1 MTRPLQTMVVALA
14 LALSA
19 GCVASPSSGKAA
31 YTLRRH
37 FNAWEATVAQP
48 IEKAHKATVAGLSD
62 LGLRPATSRV
72 DKLSG
77 LADGMMADGTPFEVR
92 LEARGDAETLIR
104 VRSGLLGDRERSA
117 QLFRAIEAR
126 L

>member
-1 MTRPLQTMVVALA
+1 MIRPFPAIVGALA
-14 LALSA
+14 LVLCA
-19 GCVASPSSGKAA
+19 GCVISHSNSKAV

-37 FNAWEATVAQP
+37 LNAWETTVAVP
-48 IEKAHKATVAGLSD
+48 IEKAHRATAAGLSD
-62 LGLRPATSRV
+62 LGLKPVTSRV

-77 LADGMMADGTPFEVR
+77 LAAGSMADGTAFEVR
-92 LEARGDAETLIR
+92 LDAIDAAQTRIR
-104 VRSGLLGDRERSA
+104 VRSGLLGDRERST

>member
-1 MTRPLQTMVVALA
+1 MIRSLLAMAVALA
-14 LALSA
+14 LIPAV
-19 GCVASPSSGKAA
+19 GCVTSHSSSKAA

-37 FNAWEATVAQP
+37 LNAWETTVAVP
-48 IEKAHKATVAGLSD
+48 IEKVHRAAVAGLSD
-62 LGLRPATSRV
+62 LGLRPVTSRV

-77 LADGMMADGTPFEVR
+77 LVDGSMADGTAFEVR
-92 LEARGDAETLIR
+92 LEAAGDAQTTIR
-104 VRSGLLGDRERSA
+104 VRSGLLGDRERST